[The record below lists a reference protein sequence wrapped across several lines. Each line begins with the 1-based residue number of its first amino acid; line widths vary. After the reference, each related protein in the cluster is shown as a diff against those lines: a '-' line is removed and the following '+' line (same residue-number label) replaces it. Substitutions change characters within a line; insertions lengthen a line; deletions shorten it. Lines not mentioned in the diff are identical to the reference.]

1 MSDASPI
8 LIFEYP
14 IRSRYA
20 ETDQMGYVYHGR
32 YLEYF
37 ETTRTEFIRKAG
49 ITYKS
54 LEDSGIMMPVMNAS
68 LEFIRPV
75 FYDEVVTVRLI
86 IYELPTVRLKTHYEI
101 IGSDGTLRVRGD
113 VMLCFIDSK
122 TRRPCRPPEVF
133 TQGIKSFIGHG

>member
-1 MSDASPI
+1 MSNLTPI
-8 LIFEYP
+8 LTFDYP

-49 ITYKS
+49 VTYKS
-54 LEDSGIMMPVMNAS
+54 LEDSGVMMPVMNAH

-75 FYDEVVTVRLI
+75 FYDEMVNVRLKI
-86 IYELPTVRLKTHYEI
+86 FELPTVRLKTHYEI
-101 IGSDGTLRVRGD
+101 TGADGTLRVKGA
-113 VMLCFIDSK
+113 VTLCFMDSK

-133 TQGIKSFIGHG
+133 TNGIKSFIGHG